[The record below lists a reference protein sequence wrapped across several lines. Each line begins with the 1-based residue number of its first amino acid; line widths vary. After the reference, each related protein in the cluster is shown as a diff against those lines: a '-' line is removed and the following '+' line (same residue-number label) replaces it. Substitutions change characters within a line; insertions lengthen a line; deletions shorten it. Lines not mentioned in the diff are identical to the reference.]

1 MDCSIVH
8 MDLDTFYV
16 EAERLRDSRLKGK
29 PVIVGGTSSRAVV
42 ASCSKEARQFGVR
55 SAMPVREALRLCPEV
70 IIRKGDMDY
79 YSGLSRTVTDIVAE
93 SAPVFEK
100 ASIDEHYLDLSGME
114 KHFGT
119 FKWAHELRAKITQ
132 HTGLP
137 ISFGLSVNKTVSKI
151 ATTLAKQAAG
161 ELAVSQGQEKNF
173 LAPLSVGRIPGVG
186 KQLQLEL
193 AYKGVSKIS
202 TLQQLPVELME
213 MAHGKTGLQV
223 WRKGQGIDPS
233 PVTPYTEQKSMSREQ
248 TFMADTTNQVLLR
261 KKLMEMISDLGF
273 ELRAAGKMTGCITIK
288 IRYSNFDTHTKQ
300 SVIPYSS
307 LDDALISKA
316 LALFEK
322 THSRRLLVRLLGV
335 KFSNLV
341 AGSYQIDL
349 FSDSQ
354 EAVGLYQSL
363 DGIRSRF
370 GYKAILRAAIL

>member
-1 MDCSIVH
+1 
-8 MDLDTFYV
+8 
-16 EAERLRDSRLKGK
+16 
-29 PVIVGGTSSRAVV
+29 
-42 ASCSKEARQFGVR
+42 
-55 SAMPVREALRLCPEV
+55 
-70 IIRKGDMDY
+70 
-79 YSGLSRTVTDIVAE
+79 
-93 SAPVFEK
+93 
-100 ASIDEHYLDLSGME
+100 
-114 KHFGT
+114 
-119 FKWAHELRAKITQ
+119 
-132 HTGLP
+132 
-137 ISFGLSVNKTVSKI
+137 
-151 ATTLAKQAAG
+151 
-161 ELAVSQGQEKNF
+161 
-173 LAPLSVGRIPGVG
+173 
-186 KQLQLEL
+186 
-193 AYKGVSKIS
+193 
-202 TLQQLPVELME
+202 
-213 MAHGKTGLQV
+213 
-223 WRKGQGIDPS
+223 
-233 PVTPYTEQKSMSREQ
+233 
-248 TFMADTTNQVLLR
+248 MADTTNQVLLR